1 MLFRSLSLFIFGL
14 VSAKRY
20 ILTPK
25 EEFNNFEVHKISGE
39 HELKVFAE
47 FTESEY
53 LPFYITSRENLV
65 KYRSTLS
72 QFFDIEE
79 DQKFTLP
86 KPIVGEQNV
95 EQNVFYVQKPGEHE
109 FEMKSS
115 MPWHLDRV
123 VKRELPLDNIFE
135 YNESGSCHKNKDV
148 DIHTYIVDTGIDV
161 KHPEFEGR
169 ATWLANFAGDNKN
182 TDCNSHGTHCAGL
195 VGSKSYGVCKDA
207 KLFAVKV
214 LNCEGSGSYSGI
226 LSGLEFVHKRHQE
239 QLKGNPNVKSVIS
252 MSLGGGFS
260 RAINKAIEALVK
272 SNSMYVVVAAGN
284 EDSDACQTS
293 PASARGILTIMAS
306 DKYDNRAYF
315 SNYGKC
321 ADLYSPG
328 VDILSTIPDGKTAV
342 YSGTSMSTPN
352 LVGVLNHYLD
362 QFPSLN
368 MQGVKDKMISDATKN
383 HLQGNPKKTNN
394 LFVYLHRED

>member
-1 MLFRSLSLFIFGL
+1 MKLFTLTGLSLFFGFAQ
-14 VSAKRY
+14 AKNY
-20 ILTPK
+20 ILTQRSHHVHTFNYDSFAK
-25 EEFNNFEVHKISGE
+25 EHHLEV
-39 HELKVFAE
+39 
-47 FTESEY
+47 
-53 LPFYITSRENLV
+53 LV
-65 KYRSTLS
+65 KINDLIVYKTHHIIYDL
-72 QFFDIEE
+72 FTNTFEELFEIEE
-79 DQKFTLP
+79 DQTFTLP
-86 KPIVGEQNV
+86 KPIVGELPK
-95 EQNVFYVQKPGEHE
+95 EPLFYVQKPGEHE

-123 VKRELPLDNIFE
+123 VKRDLPLDNTFE

-169 ATWLANFAGDNKN
+169 ATWLANFAGDGKN

-226 LSGLEFVHKRHQE
+226 LSGLDFVHKRHQE
-239 QLKGNPNVKSVIS
+239 QLKQNPNVKSVMS

-260 RAINKAIEALVK
+260 SAINRAVEALVK
-272 SNSMYVVVAAGN
+272 SDSMFVVVAAGN
-284 EDSDACQTS
+284 EDSDACKTS

-315 SNYGKC
+315 SNYGTC

-342 YSGTSMSTPN
+342 YSGSSMSCPN
-352 LVGVLNHYLD
+352 VVGVLNHYLD

-368 MQGVKDKMISDATKN
+368 MQEVKNKMMNDATKN
-383 HLQGNPKKTNN
+383 HMVGNPKKTNN
-394 LFVYLHRED
+394 LLVYLHRN

>member
-1 MLFRSLSLFIFGL
+1 MKFFTSVCLCL
-14 VSAKRY
+14 VGVSQAKNY
-20 ILTPK
+20 ILTPVYHHMHT
-25 EEFNNFEVHKISGE
+25 FNYESFANE
-39 HELKVFAE
+39 HNLE
-47 FTESEY
+47 
-53 LPFYITSRENLV
+53 ILV
-65 KYRSTLS
+65 KINDLTVYKANEDNYNLFHGTLGEL
-72 QFFDIEE
+72 FDIEE
-79 DQKFTLP
+79 DKTIKLP
-86 KPIVGEQNV
+86 KPIVGEQS
-95 EQNVFYVQKPGEHE
+95 EGFLYVQKTGDKG
-109 FEMKSS
+109 FQMKLN
-115 MPWHLDRV
+115 MPWHLDRI
-123 VKRELPLDNIFE
+123 VKRDLPLDNSFK
-135 YNESGSCHKNKDV
+135 YSQLNSCHRNNDV

-161 KHPEFEGR
+161 NHHEFEGR
-169 ATWLANFAGDNKN
+169 ASWLANFAGDNTD
-182 TDCNSHGTHCAGL
+182 TDCNNHGTHCAGL

-239 QLKGNPNVKSVIS
+239 QLKNNSNVKSIMS

-260 RAINKAIEALVK
+260 STINKAVEALIK
-272 SNSMYVVVAAGN
+272 SDSMYVVVAAGN
-284 EDSDACQTS
+284 EDYDACKTS
-293 PASARGILTIMAS
+293 PASARGILTVMAS

-328 VDILSTIPDGKTAV
+328 VDILSTIPGGKTAV

-368 MQGVKDKMISDATKN
+368 MKGVKDKMMSDATKN
-383 HLQGNPKKTNN
+383 HMVGNPKNTNN
-394 LFVYLHRED
+394 LFVYLNRG